1 MDWTKYPNF
10 TESEFACKHTGKNAM
25 KPEFMDKL
33 QALRTEYGRPMTISS
48 GYRHPSHPIERGKT
62 ISGEHSSGLAC
73 DVAVHGADAYRII
86 QLAIKHGFTRIG
98 VQQKGTGRFIHL
110 GMSKN
115 LPNPTI
121 WSY

>member
-10 TESEFACKHTGKNAM
+10 KESEFDCKHTGKNEM

-33 QALRTEYGRPMTISS
+33 QALRTEYGKSMTITS
-48 GYRHPSHPIERGKT
+48 GYRHPSHPIERRKT

-73 DVAVHGADAYRII
+73 DVAVQGADAYRII

-110 GMSKN
+110 GMSKD